1 MAPAAAGMTVM
12 LPLAAGA
19 GAVKF
24 VAGFAVAVHEV
35 EVGSRV
41 DQESV
46 VELPNGI
53 ELAPS
58 VSVGTTKAASAW
70 MNP

>member
-1 MAPAAAGMTVM
+1 VTVT
-12 LPLAAGA
+12 LPLAACAPVQPG
-19 GAVKF
+19 

-35 EVGSRV
+35 EVASRV

-53 ELAPS
+53 DVAAS
-58 VSVGTTKAASAW
+58 VSVGTTKAAFAW